1 MSIPL
6 YMDVH
11 VKQTVTTGLRLRG
24 IDVLTAQE
32 DERDQLLDEELLER
46 ATSLGRLIF
55 TQDEDFL
62 AIATD
67 WQLSE
72 KPFFG
77 VAYSHQLA
85 ITVGQAVTQL
95 ELVCK
100 VMTADELHNTILYL
114 PM

>member
-11 VKQTVTTGLRLRG
+11 VKLTVTQGLRLRG

-32 DERDQLLDEELLER
+32 DGCAELPDDELLER

-62 AIATD
+62 AIASE
-67 WQLSE
+67 WQESGRR
-72 KPFFG
+72 FFG
-77 VAYSHQLA
+77 VAYSHQMA
-85 ITVGQAVTQL
+85 ITVGQAITQL

-100 VMTADELHNTILYL
+100 VMTADELQNILYL
-114 PM
+114 PL

>member
-11 VKQTVTTGLRLRG
+11 VKQTITEGLRLRG

-32 DERDQLLDEELLER
+32 DGQAKLPDEELLER
-46 ATSLGRLIF
+46 ASSQGRLIF

-67 WQLSE
+67 WQESGQ
-72 KPFFG
+72 PFFG
-77 VAYSHQLA
+77 VAYSHQMA
-85 ITVGQAVTQL
+85 ITIGQSVIQL
-95 ELVCK
+95 EMVCK
-100 VMTADELHNTILYL
+100 LMTAEEVQNTILYL
-114 PM
+114 PL

>member
-1 MSIPL
+1 M
-6 YMDVH
+6 
-11 VKQTVTTGLRLRG
+11 
-24 IDVLTAQE
+24 LTAQE
-32 DERDQLLDEELLER
+32 DERDQLPDEELLER

-67 WQLSE
+67 CQFSG

-77 VAYSHQLA
+77 VAYSHQMA